1 MINLNHVPVVKVLIP
16 FALGSL
22 AGYKALLNS
31 SPPLTFLLA
40 IGLWILS
47 LLMYRLREGNLHR
60 LYACFPLFIQMLFFF
75 VGMGMGC
82 IDRPLDPGIPLG
94 GSVVLRGKVK
104 EEPVLRYGKLVF
116 GLELRMAYA
125 DDSVYQVRSL
135 VKAYLD
141 TGSCHLIP
149 EAGDIW
155 DFSGRLIPIRN
166 AGNPGEVDYASI
178 LRKKNCWYRFYCDPA
193 AGFNRKV
200 EEFSGS
206 FPGPARIRKTLSAK
220 WEGSDECIS
229 LLKAVC
235 LGDRSGLSEDL
246 RQSYSMAGGM
256 HVLAVSGLHV
266 GLIWWVLN
274 RLFLFIGLR
283 GKRTIYRALLI
294 TLILWA
300 YAYITGFSSSVSR
313 SVTMFTFYSLS
324 RIRMHRGHSV
334 NAILVSMFMLTLIH
348 PGRFLDVGF
357 QLSYAAILSIVT
369 LNPFFMRIWRPGNS
383 LIRWCWEA
391 TGLSLAAQIGTLP
404 LVIFYFHQ
412 VPVYALISN
421 LFAVPLLSIIITIF
435 VVSAPLLALGI
446 GSGITNFLLQTA
458 GSSLNSLME
467 FIASFP
473 GSVVTGLYTDRVI
486 TLMLMIILFLL
497 ILFLNS
503 RKRAAICLSIAA
515 LCFMGLWQA
524 SESLTRL
531 QSAEAQ
537 VAHFRGG
544 SLLSIRE
551 GGVVDHYI
559 FSGDPVTIARMDQY
573 LSLSCGGRRFEMSVI
588 SPNKGSPGQEEL
600 GGASCAI
607 GLSPG
612 IWLVGNSRIRG
623 LVMEGSPA
631 AETVMLLSGLDPDF
645 ILLSG
650 EPLLNGLS
658 ELPNGGSLVLDGSS
672 RSWYSLKLLKA
683 GLRFHNTAT
692 HGAFV
697 MQY

>member
-22 AGYKALLNS
+22 AGYKSFIDFSPSVLFFLATGLL
-31 SPPLTFLLA
+31 
-40 IGLWILS
+40 ILS
-47 LLMYRLREGNLHR
+47 LLMYRLREGNLRCLH
-60 LYACFPLFIQMLFFF
+60 ACFPLIIQMLFVF

-82 IDRPLDPGIPLG
+82 IDRPLDPGIPAG
-94 GSVVLRGKVK
+94 GSVVLRGKVR
-104 EEPVLRYGKLVF
+104 EEPELRFGKLVF

-135 VKAYLD
+135 VKTYLD
-141 TGSCHLIP
+141 TGSCHPIP

-166 AGNPGEVDYASI
+166 AGNKGEVDYASI

-193 AGFNRKV
+193 ADLNRKV
-200 EEFSGS
+200 EGFSGS
-206 FPGPARIRKTLSAK
+206 FPGPVRIRKSLSAK
-220 WEGSDECIS
+220 WEGSDETIS

-246 RQSYSMAGGM
+246 RHSYSLAGGM

-274 RLFLFIGLR
+274 RLFLFLGLR
-283 GKRTIYRALLI
+283 GRQTIYRVLLI

-369 LNPFFMRIWRPGNS
+369 LNPLFMRIWRPGNK

-412 VPVYALISN
+412 VPVYALLTN

-435 VVSAPLLALGI
+435 VVSAPLFALGI
-446 GSGITNFLLQTA
+446 ASGVVNSLLLTA
-458 GSSLNSLME
+458 GTSLNSLME
-467 FIASFP
+467 LIASFP
-473 GSVVTGLYTDRVI
+473 GSVVTELYTDRVT
-486 TLMLMIILFLL
+486 TLTLMIILFLL
-497 ILFLNS
+497 ILFLNT
-503 RKRAAICLSIAA
+503 RKRAAICLSIVAF
-515 LCFMGLWQA
+515 CFMGVWQA
-524 SESLTRL
+524 SNRIARSQLT
-531 QSAEAQ
+531 EAQ

-544 SLLSIRE
+544 SLLSVRE

-559 FSGDPVTIARMDQY
+559 FSSDPVTIARMDQY
-573 LSLSCGGRRFEMSVI
+573 LSAACGGRHFEMSVI
-588 SPNKGSPGQEEL
+588 CPDKGSPGQEEP
-600 GGASCAI
+600 GGCSSVI
-607 GLSPG
+607 GLSSG
-612 IWLVGNSRIRG
+612 IWLIGNSRIRG

-631 AETVMLLSGLDPDF
+631 KETLTILSGLDPDF

-650 EPLLNGLS
+650 EPLLYGLS
-658 ELPNGGSLVLDGSS
+658 ELPEGGRLVLDGSS
-672 RSWYSLKLLKA
+672 RSWYSGKLLKT
-683 GLRFHNTAT
+683 GLSFHNTAT

-697 MQY
+697 LQY